1 MILFSIVIVCIVSVS
16 LIGCTITGSP
26 TGESIKTSTKAEVQ
40 PKLVSS
46 PSEVN
51 IGVILSNNTDDF
63 EKRLIESMNKESQ
76 ELGPKVTFAFNESN
90 PDKNVECAQDLIVN
104 KKVNVLIVDSPTKE
118 SFDKILD
125 LAWKNGVYLFNTETL
140 KEIDRLDLVIQYVG
154 SDNSEGGYKVG
165 SKTGQLISSE
175 FGGKADL
182 IILDMPQEKVKY
194 KERANSFLLGIQ
206 QYAREAKVVLRTNGS
221 ESIEEVQKMVE
232 DLLNQYPDVNV
243 IFSVTKESTVG
254 ALLAAEKLGKD
265 PANFMITGYD
275 ATKEIFESIRDGGFV
290 RAVVVDQPDEIAHRM
305 LIIAIDLMNGNKTL
319 EVEQAQR
326 QWILTALVTKDNVND
341 WLSKSND

>member
-1 MILFSIVIVCIVSVS
+1 
-16 LIGCTITGSP
+16 
-26 TGESIKTSTKAEVQ
+26 
-40 PKLVSS
+40 
-46 PSEVN
+46 
-51 IGVILSNNTDDF
+51 
-63 EKRLIESMNKESQ
+63 
-76 ELGPKVTFAFNESN
+76 
-90 PDKNVECAQDLIVN
+90 
-104 KKVNVLIVDSPTKE
+104 
-118 SFDKILD
+118 
-125 LAWKNGVYLFNTETL
+125 
-140 KEIDRLDLVIQYVG
+140 
-154 SDNSEGGYKVG
+154 
-165 SKTGQLISSE
+165 
-175 FGGKADL
+175 
-182 IILDMPQEKVKY
+182 MPQEKVKY